1 MGAGDYFHS
10 PTPINPNV
18 IPVIFR
24 MKITNMSKPSEPSFN
39 VLYNPNSYSL
49 QRSTKYS
56 EKAGL
61 DSNMPSIQF
70 ISGTV
75 ETLKFELYLDSFSS
89 AAEIGGSALDRA
101 KFAGNSLL
109 PSIGKQIDIRKYTS
123 KIYDLMLIVSET
135 HAPAL
140 VKIEWSSLQFEGH
153 LVDCRQE
160 FIKFNERGLPVRAK
174 LHCTFQRYVKT
185 SEIAEMKP
193 FESPDTTKY
202 RTLSQGDSLWS
213 HASREYGQ
221 CDQWREIARAN
232 GIVNPRQIDTGS
244 IIKVPAL

>member
-1 MGAGDYFHS
+1 MGLGTYFHT

-24 MKITNMSKPSEPSFN
+24 MKITNLSKPTKPSFN
-39 VLYNPNSYSL
+39 VLYNPESYSL
-49 QRSTKYS
+49 ERSTKYS

-75 ETLKFELYLDSFSS
+75 ETLKFDLFMDSFS
-89 AAEIGGSALDRA
+89 AGAEIGGSAMDKL
-101 KFAGNSLL
+101 KFTGNSLL
-109 PSIGKQIDIRKYTS
+109 PSIGKLIDIRDYTS
-123 KIYDLMLIVSET
+123 KVYDLMLIVPET

-140 VKIEWSSLQFEGH
+140 VKIEWSSLQFTGH
-153 LVDCRQE
+153 LVDCKQE

-174 LHCTFQRYVKT
+174 LHCTFQSYEKP
-185 SEIAEMKP
+185 SEIAELRP
-193 FESPDTTKY
+193 RESPDTTKY
-202 RTLSQGDSLWS
+202 RTLSQGDSLW
-213 HASREYGQ
+213 AYAAREYGQ
-221 CDQWREIARAN
+221 CDKWREIAKAN
-232 GIVNPRQIDTGS
+232 GIINPREIDTGS